1 MPDLMTAAYIDRYI
15 CVKEENNYF
24 LKCQLNRYFKND
36 VIDLKEYP
44 VEKIRNVFKH
54 SVKYHSIDLSSL
66 PEPLKSEIKKFLECD
81 LARLRADRNTL
92 VLNTIK
98 PIVTAIDYF
107 LYIGKASIVD
117 YTNEDISAYPD
128 YLERNFSGFCATTNA
143 SLLNKFQVFTIAYNQ
158 RDREL
163 FEKDIWHQ
171 ANFTLSPDRVN
182 LATNPAAF
190 CFYKIRNER
199 NRYFL
204 KKYIE
209 YLITLT
215 DMAITS
221 IHKDYVAL
229 RKFCIFFED
238 KPLDQITRT
247 DALDYLDYLFEQE
260 MSEESCGKYVQRII
274 RFFNYLNLS
283 NLVSINPF
291 YSDDAKRADYNY
303 QETALDDYVL
313 FQLFEH
319 IGKLPPLTLNLYLV
333 NACCG
338 IRVSEA
344 CSLKIGCLRK
354 EKECCLLRY
363 YSIKMRKDC
372 YIIIPEKLYEK
383 LKKWEEKR
391 IAEDPKAIYMFPSIR
406 NAKTLPYQSHQYT
419 RDMKAYIAEWG
430 ITEQNGEP
438 HHFKSHAY
446 RHTLAKD
453 LVDADIPIFI
463 ISQILSHSSI
473 QMTLAYAEVREEH
486 KQKKF
491 EQYVR
496 AINGLDEISDDEVTA
511 EWLRQNL
518 NKQMFP
524 NGYCCLPCKMSCPHL
539 NQCLT
544 CKSFVTTIDF
554 YDVHVTE
561 LENLKMLLPEYQ
573 KKGMLTLVATT
584 EKRIAILEEIVEKLE
599 ETEVC

>member
-1 MPDLMTAAYIDRYI
+1 MSNIKTASSIEKYIS
-15 CVKEENNYF
+15 VGEESNYF
-24 LKCQLNRYFKND
+24 LKSQLTRFFKND

-44 VEKIRNVFKH
+44 VEKIRNIFKK
-54 SVKYHSIDLSSL
+54 SVRYHYIDLSQL
-66 PEPLKSEIKKFLECD
+66 PEPLKSEVKKILEFD
-81 LARLRADRNTL
+81 LGRLRPDRSTL
-92 VLNTIK
+92 VLNTIN
-98 PIVTAIDYF
+98 PILIAIDYF
-107 LYIGKASIVD
+107 LYIGKSSIVD
-117 YTNEDISAYPD
+117 YTHEDIEAYPE
-128 YLERNFSGFCATTNA
+128 YLKRNITGFCATTT
-143 SLLNKFQVFTIAYNQ
+143 SSFLHKFQVFTISYYQ
-158 RDREL
+158 RDRVL

-171 ANFTLSPDRVN
+171 SNFELAPDRLN
-182 LATNPAAF
+182 LTTNPATF
-190 CFYKIRNER
+190 CFYKIRNEQ

-204 KKYIE
+204 KKYID
-209 YLITLT
+209 YMISLT
-215 DMAITS
+215 NMAMTS
-221 IHKDYVAL
+221 IHKEFIDL
-229 RKFCIFFED
+229 RMFCLYFED
-238 KPLDQITRT
+238 KPLNEITRT
-247 DALDYLDYLFEQE
+247 DALDYLDNLFEQDMLE
-260 MSEESCGKYVQRII
+260 RSRAKKIQGII

-283 NLVSINPF
+283 DLVSINPF

-344 CSLKIGCLRK
+344 CSLKIGCLRR

-372 YIIIPEKLYEK
+372 YIIIPDKLYEK
-383 LKKWEEKR
+383 LKEWEQKR
-391 IAEDPKAIYMFPSIR
+391 ISEDPKAIYMFPSIR
-406 NAKTLPYQSHQYT
+406 NSKTIPYQSKQYI
-419 RDMKAYIAEWG
+419 RDMQAHIAEWG

-438 HHFKSHAY
+438 HQFRSHAY

-453 LVDADIPIFI
+453 LVDADIPIFV
-463 ISQILSHSSI
+463 ISQILSHSSM

-496 AINGLDEISDDEVTA
+496 AINGLDEISDEEVTA

-518 NKQMFP
+518 NKQILP

-554 YDVHVTE
+554 YDVHIIE
-561 LENLKMLLPEYQ
+561 LENLKKLLPEYQ

-584 EKRIAILEEIVEKLE
+584 EKRIAILEEIIEKLE
-599 ETEVC
+599 ETEVY